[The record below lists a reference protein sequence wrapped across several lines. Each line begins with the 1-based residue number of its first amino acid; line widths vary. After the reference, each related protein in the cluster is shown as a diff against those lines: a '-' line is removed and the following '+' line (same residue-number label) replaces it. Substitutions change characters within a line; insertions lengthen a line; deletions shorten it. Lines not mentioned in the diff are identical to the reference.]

1 MITFNEEERVTPT
14 VARRR
19 IATVQREM
27 KSNKER
33 TEALKLT
40 YQRDKE
46 IFNLSEVNLTSS
58 ERIDHSLERQLYRLK
73 EIEKEVKRKST
84 QQIIT
89 DHAVVQFIERVMNFN
104 VQDIRDK
111 IKGLDSTRIKNMEDG
126 SIDREP
132 SRAGRR
138 NILIHPFHVLFC
150 IMVYILIIMLHK
162 YLLECCSIYY
172 WA

>member
-126 SIDREP
+126 SIDREKY
-132 SRAGRR
+132 SLVVANGVVTT
-138 NILIHPFHVLFC
+138 ILADGMIDLNPISKSTSKINLG
-150 IMVYILIIMLHK
+150 
-162 YLLECCSIYY
+162 ECHG
-172 WA
+172 